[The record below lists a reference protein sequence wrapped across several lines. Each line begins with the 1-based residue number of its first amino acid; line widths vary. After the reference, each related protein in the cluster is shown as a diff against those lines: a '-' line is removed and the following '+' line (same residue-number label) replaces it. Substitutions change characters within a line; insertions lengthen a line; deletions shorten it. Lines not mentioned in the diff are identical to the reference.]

1 MGINPNIPCAQTNT
15 GGGTHRGTIMTSF
28 VNVKHPAEHPGVAR
42 FESALGTARQLRRG
56 FDGAKGLAAMLLA
69 ALVAAMVV
77 VADQLVDNWADG
89 HLLVGWVALWVVAFA
104 AIALFAGTARVLAR
118 RAVKALDAW
127 SSAIAQARA
136 DVRLWEA
143 AKSDPRVMADLQVA
157 MARHEAAVEAASV
170 SAAVPAAV
178 VKSEADSPID
188 LGSRL
193 LRANPSYYI

>member
-1 MGINPNIPCAQTNT
+1 
-15 GGGTHRGTIMTSF
+15 MTSF

-56 FDGAKGLAAMLLA
+56 FDGARGLAAMLLA

-89 HLLVGWVALWVVAFA
+89 HLLVGWVALWAVAFA

-143 AKSDPRVMADLQVA
+143 AKADPRVMADLQVA
-157 MARHEAAVEAASV
+157 MARHEAAAEDSSASTV
-170 SAAVPAAV
+170 APAAV
-178 VKSEADSPID
+178 VKLEEDRPID

>member
-1 MGINPNIPCAQTNT
+1 
-15 GGGTHRGTIMTSF
+15 
-28 VNVKHPAEHPGVAR
+28 
-42 FESALGTARQLRRG
+42 
-56 FDGAKGLAAMLLA
+56 
-69 ALVAAMVV
+69 
-77 VADQLVDNWADG
+77 
-89 HLLVGWVALWVVAFA
+89 VAFA

-157 MARHEAAVEAASV
+157 MARHEAAVEA
-170 SAAVPAAV
+170 SAAATSVPAAV
-178 VKSEADSPID
+178 VQLEEDRPID

>member
-1 MGINPNIPCAQTNT
+1 
-15 GGGTHRGTIMTSF
+15 MTSF

-56 FDGAKGLAAMLLA
+56 FDGAKGLAALLLA

-104 AIALFAGTARVLAR
+104 AIALFADTARLLGA

-157 MARHEAAVEAASV
+157 MARHEAMAEAAP
-170 SAAVPAAV
+170 VPAAAESV
-178 VKSEADSPID
+178 PAGLTQRAKR
-188 LGSRL
+188 LGGAE
-193 LRANPSYYI
+193 LRAYHRYYV